1 MKKVSFLILAAVA
14 ALLAIAWSSGALDAV
29 TETATMQVRIAQAG
43 LWGPFL
49 FIALAVGMFALFML
63 SPAVWA
69 AAAVWPLPLAF
80 SYSFVAALLA
90 SVITY
95 AAARQL
101 GQDWAQ
107 DRVPASI
114 QRWEERLRAHPFSTI
129 IALRLLLWA
138 NPLVDLFAAM
148 ARVPTRTYLLATVV
162 GLLPTTAFQILLGV
176 GGNTIAGHLPWWG
189 WGLAAVVLLGGI
201 FLFRKLRA
209 RRTVE
214 RSR

>member
-1 MKKVSFLILAAVA
+1 MKKPSFLILAAVA
-14 ALLAIAWSSGALDAV
+14 ALLAIAWGSGALEA
-29 TETATMQVRIAQAG
+29 ATGPATIQVRIAQAG

-95 AAARQL
+95 VAARKL
-101 GQDWAQ
+101 GEDWAQ

-114 QRWEERLRAHPFSTI
+114 QRWEERVRAHPFSTI
-129 IALRLLLWA
+129 IVLRILLWA
-138 NPLVDLFAAM
+138 NPLVDLFAAVS
-148 ARVPTRTYLLATVV
+148 RVPTRTYLLATVV
-162 GLLPTTAFQILLGV
+162 GLVPTTAFQLLLGV
-176 GGNTIAGHLPWWG
+176 GGTTIAGHLSWWG
-189 WGLAAVVLLGGI
+189 WALAAAVLVVGI
-201 FLFRKLRA
+201 IYFRKLRA
-209 RRTVE
+209 RRTAA
-214 RSR
+214 